1 MSLKPSDSVRPL
13 EPTLEAAHAPQS
25 TLNANDRPADDARAL
40 RPEERPHV
48 LIESEESGVQLDLGD
63 FWTYRELLYFLTWRD
78 VKVRYK
84 QTLMGAAWVII
95 QPLLTMF
102 VVTLVF
108 NKFGGLETGE
118 QMPYP
123 LFAYAGLLLWTFFAN
138 AVNNSTTSLVQNT
151 SLITKVYFPR
161 MFIPAAAVA
170 AGLVD
175 FAVASVIL
183 IGLMIYYHV
192 ALTWHLLLLPVY
204 VLLVVLL
211 ALAVGLLISA
221 LTVKYRD
228 LRHVLPFMLQFWML
242 ASPIIYPLR
251 KLQGRWYW
259 LLTANPVT
267 GIVEGFRAALAGH
280 AAPLVPV
287 LVSVA
292 LTLALLVCAIYLF
305 RRLEVTF
312 ADVI

>member
-204 VLLVVLL
+204 VLLIVLL

-228 LRHVLPFMLQFWML
+228 LRHVLPFMLQFWMF

-267 GIVEGFRAALAGH
+267 GIVEGFRAALSSH
-280 AAPLVPV
+280 TAPLAPV
-287 LVSVA
+287 LISVA
-292 LTLALLVCAIYLF
+292 LTLVLLFLALHLF

>member
-228 LRHVLPFMLQFWML
+228 LRHVLPFMLQFWMF

>member
-1 MSLKPSDSVRPL
+1 MSLQPNDSVRPL
-13 EPTLEAAHAPQS
+13 EAARASQI
-25 TLNANDRPADDARAL
+25 TLNNEPQADDAQPARRDGQPL
-40 RPEERPHV
+40 V
-48 LIESEESGVQLDLGD
+48 LIESEDAGVSLGLSD
-63 FWTYRELLYFLTWRD
+63 FWTFRELLYFLTWRD

-102 VVTLVF
+102 VVTIVF
-108 NKFGGLETGE
+108 NKFGGLETRD

-183 IGLMIYYHV
+183 FGLALYYHV
-192 ALTWHLLLLPVY
+192 GLTWQLLLLPAY
-204 VLLVVLL
+204 VLLIVLF
-211 ALAVGLLISA
+211 ALAVGLFISA

-228 LRHVLPFMLQFWML
+228 LRHVLPFLLQFWMF
-242 ASPIIYPLR
+242 ASPVIYPLS
-251 KLQGRWYW
+251 KLRGKWYW

-280 AAPLVPV
+280 AAPHVPV

-292 LTLALLVCAIYLF
+292 LTFALLLFALYLF
-305 RRLEVTF
+305 RRLEMTF

>member
-1 MSLKPSDSVRPL
+1 MSLQPNDSIRPL
-13 EPTLEAAHAPQS
+13 EAAQRS
-25 TLNANDRPADDARAL
+25 QITLNANETPADGAQPTWHD
-40 RPEERPHV
+40 ERPLV
-48 LIESEESGVQLDLGD
+48 LIESEASGVRLGLSD

-102 VVTLVF
+102 VVTIVF
-108 NKFGGLETGE
+108 NKFGGLEAGD

>member
-1 MSLKPSDSVRPL
+1 MSLQPNDSFRPL
-13 EPTLEAAHAPQS
+13 EAAQRS
-25 TLNANDRPADDARAL
+25 QITLNANETPADDAQPARRDDHPL
-40 RPEERPHV
+40 V
-48 LIESEESGVQLDLGD
+48 LIESEASGVTLGLSD

-108 NKFGGLETGE
+108 NKFGGLETRE

-161 MFIPAAAVA
+161 MFIPTAAVA

-183 IGLMIYYHV
+183 IGLTIYYHV

-204 VLLVVLL
+204 VLLIVLL

-228 LRHVLPFMLQFWML
+228 LRHVLPFMLQFWMF
-242 ASPIIYPLR
+242 ASPVIYPLS
-251 KLQGRWYW
+251 KLQGSRWYW

-267 GIVEGFRAALAGH
+267 GIVEGFRAALSGH
-280 AAPLVPV
+280 AAPLAPV
-287 LVSVA
+287 LVAVA
-292 LTLALLVCAIYLF
+292 LTLALLILALHLF